1 MTSRIENSIKNV
13 KSGALAQI
21 VNKIMQFIVRTVFI
35 KMLNSEYLGINGLFT
50 NILTILSFAELGVGT
65 AIVYSMYKP
74 IAEDNKKKI
83 NSLMK
88 LYKKSYNYIGITI
101 FILGLFV
108 LPFLNKIVGNVN
120 NVKESLSIIYIL
132 FLINSASSYF
142 FSYKKSII
150 IAHQKQ
156 NIIDIFDSV
165 FYLVK
170 SMIEVIAL
178 IVFKNF
184 IVYIVIGI
192 IATLAENI
200 CISKKADKLYPF
212 LLNKESDDLSK
223 NEKSKIFS
231 NVKSLVIYKFGGII
245 MNGTDNILISYL
257 INVSTVGLCSN
268 YIMIISAIKSILS
281 NALNGIT
288 ADRKSVV

>member
-13 KSGALAQI
+13 KSGALVQI

-184 IVYIVIGI
+184 IVFVIFCLINYKLIFILKKGI
-192 IATLAENI
+192 II
-200 CISKKADKLYPF
+200 
-212 LLNKESDDLSK
+212 
-223 NEKSKIFS
+223 
-231 NVKSLVIYKFGGII
+231 
-245 MNGTDNILISYL
+245 
-257 INVSTVGLCSN
+257 
-268 YIMIISAIKSILS
+268 
-281 NALNGIT
+281 
-288 ADRKSVV
+288 

>member
-13 KSGALAQI
+13 KSGALVQI

-74 IAEDNKKKI
+74 IAEDDKEKI
-83 NSLMK
+83 QLFID
-88 LYKKSYNYIGITI
+88 YFRRIYNVIAI

-212 LLNKESDDLSK
+212 LLNKESDDL
-223 NEKSKIFS
+223 
-231 NVKSLVIYKFGGII
+231 
-245 MNGTDNILISYL
+245 
-257 INVSTVGLCSN
+257 
-268 YIMIISAIKSILS
+268 
-281 NALNGIT
+281 
-288 ADRKSVV
+288 